1 MRLFGLAANQSSMHF
16 GQIIQELSIFL
27 LPLLLGIT
35 LHEVAHGYVA
45 YLLGD
50 PTAKKAGRLT
60 LNPLKHLDP
69 LGLMVLLITRKI
81 GWAKPVPINPAY
93 FKNLKKG
100 LLLVSIA
107 GPGANFILAIC
118 FWLLL
123 KLVTWLN
130 PNPYSWLTIYFFK
143 PLYLISSAGVI
154 VNIIL
159 GVFNLIPIP
168 PLDGSKILAYF
179 LPEKWTYTYLSWEK
193 YGFIVLIL
201 FLFTGLFN
209 KFLNIVL
216 NFIYFYIL
224 G

>member
-1 MRLFGLAANQSSMHF
+1 MHF

-60 LNPLKHLDP
+60 LNPLKHLDT

-107 GPGANFILAIC
+107 GPGANFIFAIC
-118 FWLLL
+118 FCC
-123 KLVTWLN
+123 
-130 PNPYSWLTIYFFK
+130 F
-143 PLYLISSAGVI
+143 
-154 VNIIL
+154 
-159 GVFNLIPIP
+159 
-168 PLDGSKILAYF
+168 
-179 LPEKWTYTYLSWEK
+179 
-193 YGFIVLIL
+193 
-201 FLFTGLFN
+201 
-209 KFLNIVL
+209 
-216 NFIYFYIL
+216 
-224 G
+224 